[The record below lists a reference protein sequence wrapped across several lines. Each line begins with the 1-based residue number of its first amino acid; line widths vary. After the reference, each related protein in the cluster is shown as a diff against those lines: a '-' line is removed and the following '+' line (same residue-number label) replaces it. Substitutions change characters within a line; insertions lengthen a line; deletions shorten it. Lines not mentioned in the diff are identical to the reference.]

1 MSLPLP
7 ASLSPSKVSSFK
19 DCALSF
25 RLSNIDRLPEPPS
38 ALAAKGTL
46 VHRALELLMWEED
59 PPDRTETAALEK
71 LDRAVPEILDGEEY
85 ASLQLGADERAEF
98 VDDAA
103 TLIRN
108 YFTLEDPTQLR
119 VIGTELRM
127 SVELGTLKLSGII
140 DRLELDEDGELVVTD
155 YKTGKAP
162 RANLE
167 QSRLTGVHFYAFLCE
182 RVLGRRPARV
192 QLLHLRE
199 PIAISTIPSD
209 QSIRG
214 LQQQTL
220 AIWTAV
226 EQACRREDF
235 RPKPGRLCDYCA
247 YHEYCPAVGG
257 DLAKLP
263 LPPWQDVDIRPAGD
277 GPAGSQAAVEGS
289 SGTASQ
295 VGLVAVEA

>member
-38 ALAAKGTL
+38 AQAAKGTL

-59 PPDRTETAALEK
+59 AAGRTEAAALAK
-71 LDRAVPEILDGEEY
+71 LARAVPEILDGEEY
-85 ASLQLGADERAEF
+85 APLAMTAEEREEF
-98 VDDAA
+98 VEDAA
-103 TLIRN
+103 LLVRN
-108 YFTLEDPTQLR
+108 YFTLEDPAGVN

-127 SVELGTLKLSGII
+127 SVEIGTLRLSGII
-140 DRLELDEDGELVVTD
+140 DRLEIDEGGELVVTD

-162 RANLE
+162 AANFE

-182 RVLGRRPARV
+182 QVLGRRPARI

-199 PIAISTIPSD
+199 PISISTTPSD

-214 LQQQTL
+214 MQQQTL
-220 AIWTAV
+220 AVWAAV

-257 DLAKLP
+257 DLARLP
-263 LPPWQDVDIRPAGD
+263 APAWQSVDVRPSAG
-277 GPAGSQAAVEGS
+277 QAAGGRLV
-289 SGTASQ
+289 TAP
-295 VGLVAVEA
+295 A

>member
-1 MSLPLP
+1 
-7 ASLSPSKVSSFK
+7 
-19 DCALSF
+19 
-25 RLSNIDRLPEPPS
+25 
-38 ALAAKGTL
+38 
-46 VHRALELLMWEED
+46 
-59 PPDRTETAALEK
+59 
-71 LDRAVPEILDGEEY
+71 
-85 ASLQLGADERAEF
+85 
-98 VDDAA
+98 
-103 TLIRN
+103 
-108 YFTLEDPTQLR
+108 PTQLR

-140 DRLELDEDGELVVTD
+140 DRLELDADGELVVTD
-155 YKTGKAP
+155 YKTGRAP

-182 RVLGRRPARV
+182 QVLGRRPARI

-199 PIAISTIPSD
+199 PIAISTVPSD

-263 LPPWQDVDIRPAGD
+263 MPPWQAVDIRPAGER
-277 GPAGSQAAVEGS
+277 PAGSQAAVGRS
-289 SGTASQ
+289 SGMASEA
-295 VGLVAVEA
+295 GLVAVEA

>member
-59 PPDRTETAALEK
+59 PPDRTEAAALEK
-71 LDRAVPEILDGEEY
+71 LARAVPEILDGEEY

-98 VDDAA
+98 VEDAA

-140 DRLELDEDGELVVTD
+140 DRLELDADGELVVTD

-235 RPKPGRLCDYCA
+235 RPKPGRLCEYCA

-263 LPPWQDVDIRPAGD
+263 VPPWQDVDIRPAGD
-277 GPAGSQAAVEGS
+277 GSTGPEAAVGESG
-289 SGTASQ
+289 GTASD
-295 VGLVAVEA
+295 VGLVAVKA

>member
-59 PPDRTETAALEK
+59 PPDRTEAAALEK
-71 LDRAVPEILDGEEY
+71 LARAVPEILDGEEY

-98 VDDAA
+98 VEDAA

-108 YFTLEDPTQLR
+108 YFTLEDPTRLR

-127 SVELGTLKLSGII
+127 SVELGTLRLSGII
-140 DRLELDEDGELVVTD
+140 DRVELDADGELVVTD

-182 RVLGRRPARV
+182 RVLGRRPARI

-235 RPKPGRLCDYCA
+235 RPKPGRLCEYCA

-257 DLAKLP
+257 DLARLP
-263 LPPWQDVDIRPAGD
+263 VPPWQDVDLSPAGD
-277 GPAGSQAAVEGS
+277 GPARSPAAVEV
-289 SGTASQ
+289 SGGAAPE
-295 VGLVAVEA
+295 VRLVAVEA